1 MRLEVVAPDILVTVE
16 VVHIFTRTLDLSD
29 ALCLLGPGFRA
40 LRRWRLGLG
49 HLDDA

>member
-1 MRLEVVAPDILVTVE
+1 MRFEVVAPDLFIAMVAVQ
-16 VVHIFTRTLDLSD
+16 IFSRTLDLAD

-40 LRRWRLGLG
+40 LRQRWFGLG